1 LGGIWDVRR
10 RRRRRAKQ
18 VGEREEVVTITAVA
32 I

>member
-10 RRRRRAKQ
+10 RKRARQ
-18 VGEREEVVTITAVA
+18 VGEREEVMTITAVA

>member
-10 RRRRRAKQ
+10 RKRARQ
-18 VGEREEVVTITAVA
+18 VGEREEVMTITAVT

>member
-10 RRRRRAKQ
+10 KSRKRSRQ
-18 VGEREEVVTITAVA
+18 VEEREKVVTITAVA